1 VIAIEQSG
9 ERLQLLPERA
19 LSWPR
24 RRTVFIADAHFGKD
38 AHFRRAGIPIPAGP
52 SRGDLERLGSIVD
65 TCAAERLIVLGDF
78 LHADPDPAEPFLEAF
93 RAWRRQR
100 SSLDLAAVIGNHDRH
115 GGVSRLNEGLRWLED
130 GRNEGPFVLRHEP
143 EASPD
148 GYVLAGHL
156 HPVIRLRGPG
166 GDRLRLPVFWFAR
179 RFAVLPSFGTFTGG
193 YAIRHHAGDR
203 VFAAGPDGVLDVS
216 RPAAASHG

>member
-1 VIAIEQSG
+1 MIRVEQSG
-9 ERLQLLPERA
+9 ETLQLLPEKA
-19 LSWPR
+19 VFWPR
-24 RRTVFIADAHFGKD
+24 RRTLFVADTHFGKD

-52 SRGDLERLGSIVD
+52 SCGDLERLGAIVD
-65 TCAAERLIVLGDF
+65 GFAAERLIVLGDF

-93 RAWRRQR
+93 RAWRGRR
-100 SSLDLAAVIGNHDRH
+100 CALDMAAVIGNHDRH
-115 GGVSRLNEGLRWLED
+115 GAVSRLGEALRWLD
-130 GRNEGPFVLRHEP
+130 DSRVEGPFVLRHEP

-179 RFAVLPSFGTFTGG
+179 RFAVLPSFGSFTGG
-193 YAIRHHAGDR
+193 HAIRLGTGDR
-203 VFAAGPDGVLDVS
+203 VFAAGPDGVVDVS